1 MAALKYEWKT
11 GWLYEKVDPQ
21 KVGEELDRIEAK
33 SSGVLETGAVLAYAE
48 SRPRSAL
55 HKCFEWDD
63 EKAAHLYR
71 KDTVYRIVNN
81 LRVKRVS
88 GGKVTLYRKRYHLRS
103 AGGYVSKTEIEQDA
117 DAGEEFL
124 ALAKSALMSW
134 LERFEELQDIA
145 AEAFEAAHRAYEK
158 LDVHKLETKLR
169 RRKRAG

>member
-33 SSGVLETGAVLAYAE
+33 SSGVLETEAVLEYAE

-55 HKCFEWDD
+55 YKCFEWDD

-71 KDTVYRIVNN
+71 KATVYRIVNN

-88 GGKVTLYRKRYHLRS
+88 GGKVALYRKRYHLRS

-117 DAGEEFL
+117 EAGEEL
-124 ALAKSALMSW
+124 LVQAKAELLSW
-134 LERFEELQDIA
+134 LERFEELQDLA
-145 AEAFEAAHRAYEK
+145 ADAFATAHQAYEK
-158 LDVHKLETKLR
+158 LDVRPLESKLR
-169 RRKRAG
+169 KRRKAR